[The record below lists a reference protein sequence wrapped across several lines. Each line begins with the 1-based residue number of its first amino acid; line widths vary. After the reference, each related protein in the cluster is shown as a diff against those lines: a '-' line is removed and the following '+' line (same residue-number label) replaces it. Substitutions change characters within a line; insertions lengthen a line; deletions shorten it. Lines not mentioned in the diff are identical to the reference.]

1 MRVWSVG
8 SVCSPCRPSG
18 WALVRGRTDGALSPL
33 ARALPRACA
42 RDSAG
47 RPPGGGVRGRA
58 GLRFQRCRPG
68 VFSSAWARFAAVSTP
83 RPSLPGARPAP
94 RPTRDVVRP
103 FTLSALGDG
112 GFRRLGCPGVPFCE
126 VSVPSRCRPRPRT
139 CADVLGTRLNPPV
152 PERTGCTLFLRS
164 APWLSTLPATSS
176 HEFFMST
183 VPGTLRGR

>member
-1 MRVWSVG
+1 MSPVGVGSGPWPYGRCPEPARPCPSMRVCTRFCWPAARRWGPRS
-8 SVCSPCRPSG
+8 CRAPFP
-18 WALVRGRTDGALSPL
+18 ALSP
-33 ARALPRACA
+33 R
-42 RDSAG
+42 
-47 RPPGGGVRGRA
+47 
-58 GLRFQRCRPG
+58 RFQKCLGPLRGCEHAPPEP
-68 VFSSAWARFAAVSTP
+68 A
-83 RPSLPGARPAP
+83 GARPAP

-139 CADVLGTRLNPPV
+139 CADVLGTCLNPPV